1 MGRGRPVDNPN
12 SQRQGRKALFFMH
25 YRMTLT
31 NEFQA
36 SRMVEEACANRSD
49 QAAATLIKKVIDAAY
64 RSEQD
69 MERLREILAS

>member
-1 MGRGRPVDNPN
+1 
-12 SQRQGRKALFFMH
+12 MH

-49 QAAATLIKKVIDAAY
+49 AEAAALIKRVIDAAY
-64 RSEQD
+64 KSEMD
-69 MERLREILAS
+69 MQRLKEILNG